1 MNGTSRTTNTFPAVA
16 CPADGSQLMQQSLT
30 FAAIVVGDELLSGK
44 RTDKHLPHMINTL
57 AARGLQLAWCHIVGD
72 ELDSLEAQLRHSRQ
86 YDVPVICFGG
96 IGATPDDN
104 TRAAAANAFDR
115 PLTRHP
121 EAAQLIETQFGIEAY
136 PKRILMADLPD
147 GSALIPNPYNN
158 IPGFSIEQHFFLPGF
173 PQMAWPMLDWLLET
187 YYGDVAGVDILERSV
202 RIYQVRES
210 DLIELMEDLK
220 QLYPAAKIFSLPH
233 LGESPSIE
241 MGFRGP
247 VAEVEQAFLALCRQL
262 DARGH
267 VYESVTQSSGPGR

>member
-1 MNGTSRTTNTFPAVA
+1 
-16 CPADGSQLMQQSLT
+16 MQQCLT

-158 IPGFSIEQHFFLPGF
+158 IPGFSVEQHFFLPGF

-187 YYGDVAGVDILERSV
+187 YYGDVAGVDLFERSL

-210 DLIELMEDLK
+210 DLIDLMELLK
-220 QLYPAAKIFSLPH
+220 KDYPAAKIFSLPH
-233 LGESPSIE
+233 LGESPYIE
-241 MGFRGP
+241 MGFRGSAP
-247 VAEVEQAFLALCRQL
+247 EVEQAYKALCHRL
-262 DARGH
+262 EGRGDI
-267 VYESVTQSSGPGR
+267 YEHSDQTKGLVNE